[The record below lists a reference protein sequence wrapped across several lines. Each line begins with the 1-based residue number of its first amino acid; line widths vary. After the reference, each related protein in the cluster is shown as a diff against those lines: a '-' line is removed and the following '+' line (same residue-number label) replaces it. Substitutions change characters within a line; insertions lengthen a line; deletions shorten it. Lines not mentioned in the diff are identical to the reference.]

1 VVTYADGTTQEFT
14 LGFSDWTLNG
24 GTREPLPYNSIVG
37 AMPYRNSTTGQQARV
52 NYVFY
57 MEVAL
62 DPSQPV
68 ASIRLA
74 RVGTGI
80 LHVAA
85 IAVTG

>member
-1 VVTYADGTTQEFT
+1 MTQEFA

-24 GTREPLPYNSIVG
+24 GSRDPLPYNSIM
-37 AMPYRNSTTGQQARV
+37 ATMPYRNSTTGQQARI
-52 NYVFY
+52 NYVFF

-74 RVGTGI
+74 RVSTGI
-80 LHVAA
+80 LHIFA
-85 IAVTG
+85 IAAA